1 MVKQGLFMK
10 RYLLVVLSSSMFIAG
25 HAYGQQSA
33 EARLNAMFDTKA
45 KTVYVAAHRGDWRNA
60 PENSILSLQWA
71 SKEGVDIVECD
82 LKRTKDGQ
90 LVVMHDPTLNR
101 TTTGTGAVS
110 DHTLEEIKHLKLR
123 AGTAHPTAY
132 SIPTFSEE
140 LNAARESGVVLDID
154 QGWDYLPDVIAQ
166 VRAAHQL
173 NQVILNVF
181 PNTSYADL
189 QSRVGE
195 IPEDAALMIVVNM
208 ARPDAENLI
217 QSYRM
222 HKRTIV
228 QCIFADEHLESVQQI
243 PGYRQHFP
251 IWINS
256 LWPDQNANHDDD
268 RAVDSGQPDQTWG
281 WIVSHGAGILQ
292 TDRPNELL
300 QYLQHQHLR

>member
-1 MVKQGLFMK
+1 MK
-10 RYLLVVLSSSMFIAG
+10 RRMLSVVACSMLIVG
-25 HAYGQQSA
+25 HAHGQQSA
-33 EARLNAMFDTKA
+33 EARLNSIFDNDARK
-45 KTVYVAAHRGDWRNA
+45 VYVAAHRGDWRNA
-60 PENSILSLQWA
+60 PENSIPSLQWA
-71 SKEGVDIVECD
+71 AREGVDIVEFD

-101 TTTGTGAVS
+101 TTTGTGPVS

-132 SIPTFSEE
+132 SVPTFTEE
-140 LNAARESGVVLDID
+140 LNAAREAGVVLDID
-154 QGWDYLPDVIAQ
+154 QGWNYLPDVIEQ

-173 NQVILNVF
+173 SQVIINVF

-189 QSRVGE
+189 KTRVGK
-195 IPEDAALMIVVNM
+195 IPEDVTLMIVVNM
-208 ARPDAENLI
+208 ARPDAENI
-217 QSYRM
+217 IESYRP

-228 QCIFADEHLESVQQI
+228 QCIFADEHLKSVQHI
-243 PGYRQHFP
+243 PEYRRYFP

-268 RAVDSGQPDQTWG
+268 RAIDSGQPDQTWG
-281 WIVSHGAGILQ
+281 WLVSHGAGILQ

-300 QYLQHQHLR
+300 QYLQRQHLR